1 FLNGLNVG
9 RLPLFLFQAV
19 LAALLPKLSH
29 QLGRGAYAEFSAAM
43 RRLLLTLVA
52 FGALATVAAAVVAP
66 PLIDAVFGSESVLG
80 GRDLALIAA
89 FASLFMIA
97 GALIQALVAM
107 NDHARMAIG
116 SLLGVVVLFAVTAL
130 GDDLYLRVEA

>member
-1 FLNGLNVG
+1 GVVAVDAYGAAAALAPFVGALVALRGQRGLLEPGPEAPWAELSANLGWLLLGVASWAFILNSGTLAVEVLAGPDEEEAAGVFLNGLNVG

-52 FGALATVAAAVVAP
+52 F
-66 PLIDAVFGSESVLG
+66 
-80 GRDLALIAA
+80 
-89 FASLFMIA
+89 
-97 GALIQALVAM
+97 
-107 NDHARMAIG
+107 
-116 SLLGVVVLFAVTAL
+116 
-130 GDDLYLRVEA
+130 